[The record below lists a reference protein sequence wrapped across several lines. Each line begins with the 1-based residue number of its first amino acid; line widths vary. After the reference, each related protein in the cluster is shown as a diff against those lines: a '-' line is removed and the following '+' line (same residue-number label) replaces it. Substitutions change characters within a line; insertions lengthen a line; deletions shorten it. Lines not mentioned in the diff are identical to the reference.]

1 MVIAI
6 DGLYLLM
13 AKTGLGRYV
22 ESLVH
27 GFQTTAPDNRYYL
40 YDGPLDNAI
49 YRMHR
54 LSADPATMTGFTDLS
69 RFAVPT
75 LTAKRT
81 LAALSDY
88 LTGRSQRAL
97 DEVDVFWGPGFKG
110 VYRASFKS
118 VITVADMAHEYY
130 PQSIPRPLA
139 GFLRHRLPRELQRAD
154 LIIAISENTKA
165 DIMKFHNIDSSKIE
179 VIYPGVGT
187 EFSPVTDP
195 ATLQAVTRRYRLP
208 QHYILYVGAVQP
220 RKNVESLIVA
230 SSVLPG
236 THKLVIAG
244 GVQWKSSAIGALIAR
259 LGVEARVV
267 FTGYVQDCDLP
278 ALYSMA
284 TAFVMPSLY
293 EGFGLPILEAMACA
307 TPVVTSNVSSLPE
320 AAGEAA
326 ILINPNSTEELSHAI
341 TGIIHDKDLR
351 HELKEKGPKQ
361 AALFSWTKAAQQML
375 HAFATVPRKSQR

>member
-22 ESLVH
+22 ESLLRE
-27 GFQTTAPDNRYYL
+27 FLMAAPDNKYYL

-49 YRMHR
+49 YRLQQIGSDR
-54 LSADPATMTGFTDLS
+54 SDPATLAGFTDLS
-69 RFAVPT
+69 RFAIPT
-75 LTAKRT
+75 LTAKRI
-81 LAALSDY
+81 LAALGDY

-97 DEVDVFWGPGFKG
+97 NEVDVFWGPGFKG

-130 PQSIPRPLA
+130 PQSIPRALA
-139 GFLRHRLPRELQRAD
+139 GFLRHRLPRELKRAD
-154 LIIAISENTKA
+154 LIIAISQNTKA
-165 DIMKFHNIDSSKIE
+165 DIIRFHNIDASKIQ
-179 VIYPGVGT
+179 VIYPGVGA
-187 EFSPVTDP
+187 EFSPVTD
-195 ATLQAVTRRYRLP
+195 AMTLDLVSRRYGLP

-220 RKNVESLIVA
+220 RKNVESIIMA
-230 SSVLPG
+230 SASLPQ

-244 GVQWKSSAIGALIAR
+244 GVQWKSSTIGALIAR
-259 LGVEARVV
+259 LGVQDRVV

-307 TPVVTSNVSSLPE
+307 TPVVTSNTSSLPE
-320 AAGEAA
+320 AAGPAA
-326 ILINPNSTEELSHAI
+326 ILINPKSVQELSHAI
-341 TGIIHDKDLR
+341 NDIIHNKDLQ
-351 HELKEKGPKQ
+351 HELKQRSLAQ
-361 AALFSWTKAAQQML
+361 AALFSWPNSARQML
-375 HAFATVPRKSQR
+375 KAFAAV